1 MALQIQDLVCNSGK
15 FRHYYLCHY
24 RPKASGSD
32 ELSKSIIQFKNGN
45 SVHLNVWI
53 ECAVLELGKAQI
65 KKGSTI
71 VRALGLLEQEAV
83 SGTSL
88 DILCNRLAE
97 NFEAQYTPSLLK
109 KTATTTKMAWLK
121 RHERAEALFNRYSF
135 SGNDLKEILVID
147 DILTTGATICAIA
160 KSIRTISNSC
170 TIKIFTLAATSSD
183 SRLND
188 SLKLGGF
195 FNPGQLEGR
204 LPTVQ
209 GDVESYSEPATL
221 RSKILDD
228 SFY

>member
-15 FRHYYLCHY
+15 FKHYYLCHY
-24 RPKASGSD
+24 RPKGSGSD
-32 ELSKSIIQFKNGN
+32 ELSKSVIQFKNGN

-71 VRALGLLEQEAV
+71 VRALGHLEQEAV
-83 SGTSL
+83 
-88 DILCNRLAE
+88 DILCKKLAE
-97 NFEAQYTPSLLK
+97 KFQAQYTPSLLK

-135 SGNDLKEILVID
+135 SGNDLEEIIVID

-170 TIKIFTLAATSSD
+170 SIKIFTLAATNSD
-183 SRLND
+183 
-188 SLKLGGF
+188 
-195 FNPGQLEGR
+195 
-204 LPTVQ
+204 
-209 GDVESYSEPATL
+209 
-221 RSKILDD
+221 
-228 SFY
+228 